1 MKLFITIIF
10 KGMPRLP
17 VSVVVMKGNINMKSK
32 VTLLWVSAIGSTII
46 ALYVLLII
54 GFITSTFLF
63 KINSVHMGFF
73 LNKNWLSWILAIII
87 WILFPLIY
95 LWLRRD
101 KSEINKNKLFKYG
114 AFSNAAVFVTPPIL
128 FIMCLF
134 LNEL

>member
-1 MKLFITIIF
+1 
-10 KGMPRLP
+10 
-17 VSVVVMKGNINMKSK
+17 MKSK
-32 VTLLWVSAIGSTII
+32 ITLLWVSAIGSTII
-46 ALYVLLII
+46 ALYVLLAI

-63 KINSVHMGFF
+63 KSINVHMEFYF
-73 LNKNWLSWILAIII
+73 SENWLALIAAVITW
-87 WILFPLIY
+87 LFFPTIY

-114 AFSNAAVFVTPPIL
+114 AFSNAAVFITPPIL